1 MAIKKADPVQLHVKS
16 GDTVKVIAGDEK
28 GKSGIIKSVNRVTQ
42 RVIVEGLNLVTKH
55 NKPSAKSPQGGI
67 TKMEAPMHVSNVQA
81 INPTTGERVRKG
93 AAAAAALAAAPAKA
107 KRATAKKTA

>member
-28 GKSGIIKSVNRVTQ
+28 GKTGVIKSVNRVTQ
-42 RVIVEGLNLVTKH
+42 RVIVEGLNLATKH

-67 TKMEAPMHVSNVQA
+67 TKIEAPIHVSNVQA

-93 AAAAAALAAAPAKA
+93 AAAAAAPAAPAKA

>member
-28 GKSGIIKSVNRVTQ
+28 GKSGVIKSVNRVTQ
-42 RVIVEGLNLVTKH
+42 RVTVEGLNLVTKH

-93 AAAAAALAAAPAKA
+93 EAASAAPTT
-107 KRATAKKTA
+107 KRATAKTA

>member
-16 GDTVKVIAGDEK
+16 GDTVKVIAGDER
-28 GKSGIIKSVNRVTQ
+28 GKTGLIKSVNRVTQ

-67 TKMEAPMHVSNVQA
+67 TKIESPMHVSNV
-81 INPTTGERVRKG
+81 
-93 AAAAAALAAAPAKA
+93 
-107 KRATAKKTA
+107 KKVDSANA